1 MDKKESKGTF
11 EQTAEFQEKYKSL
24 LTICDKEGT
33 MILQD
38 RVLETDLDIA
48 PYKFIRR
55 GTREYVFPQQ
65 EVTIKEDK
73 SRVIDPSAKY
83 GIHAEDHTFN
93 FDEEQVKG
101 RIRIEYI
108 DSDNIPHFKVI
119 DVLGES
125 EIPGTVG
132 KSLDDIFN

>member
-1 MDKKESKGTF
+1 
-11 EQTAEFQEKYKSL
+11 
-24 LTICDKEGT
+24 
-33 MILQD
+33 
-38 RVLETDLDIA
+38 
-48 PYKFIRR
+48 
-55 GTREYVFPQQ
+55 
-65 EVTIKEDK
+65 
-73 SRVIDPSAKY
+73 VIDPSAKY

-132 KSLDDIFN
+132 KSLDDIFK